1 MNYQYLM
8 PTKIVHGPGSLS
20 QLGQLCK
27 ELGKKSPLFVT
38 DPGVKGAGLLDEAL
52 AVLKT
57 AGIEFVLFDRQ

>member
-27 ELGKKSPLFVT
+27 DLGKKNPLLVT
-38 DPGVKGAGLLDEAL
+38 DPGVKGTGLLDEAV
-52 AVLKT
+52 AVLMT
-57 AGIEFVLFDRQ
+57 RPL